1 MPESTN
7 EYDVVIV
14 GAGPAGLA
22 SGVYCARKM
31 LRTLVVSRDVGGQA
45 AWSWEVE
52 NYLGYQLITGAE
64 LVNHFYEHIKAFD
77 VELREK
83 VDVTALEAVEGGFD
97 VVTDK
102 GRFHAPAVIVAS
114 GKVPRLLNVPGEK
127 EFRGRGVA
135 YCATCDGPLFAH
147 KDVAVVG
154 SGNAGLDAALQLSR
168 IAGQVYVVNA
178 ERKCTGDEATRD
190 LVQAAENIRLLHR
203 ARVKEIRGEV
213 LVKSM
218 VVEGLDGQ
226 GEEELPV
233 SGVFIEIGSIPSTSF
248 LAAGVK
254 LNEAGEVVIDSNN
267 RTSVPGVFAAGDVTD
282 VIEKQ
287 IIIAAGEGAK
297 AALSAYAYLVSKGML
312 RA

>member
-1 MPESTN
+1 VDQC
-7 EYDVVIV
+7 DVVII

-22 SGVYCARKM
+22 AGVYCARKI
-31 LRTLVVSRDVGGQA
+31 LRTLVVSKDVGGQA

-64 LVNHFYEHIKAFD
+64 LVEHFYEHIKSFD

-83 VDVTALEAVEGGFD
+83 VEVSSLEVGEDAFTVT
-97 VVTDK
+97 TDK
-102 GRFHAPAVIVAS
+102 GEYRAPAVIVAS
-114 GKVPRLLNVPGEK
+114 GKVPRLLNVPGER

-168 IAGQVYVVNA
+168 IARHIYLINA
-178 ERKCTGDEATRD
+178 EQKCTGDEATRE
-190 LVQAAENIRLLHR
+190 LVLKAENIQLLHDT
-203 ARVKEIRGEV
+203 RVKEITGEV
-213 LVKSM
+213 FVKSLK
-218 VVEGLDGQ
+218 VEDLDG
-226 GEEELPV
+226 GKEEELPV

-248 LAAGVK
+248 LSGVIE
-254 LNEAGEVVIDSNN
+254 LNQAGEIPIDSNN
-267 RTSVPGVFAAGDVTD
+267 RTSVPGIFAAGDVTD

-297 AALSAYAYLVSKGML
+297 AALSAYAYLQH
-312 RA
+312 

>member
-1 MPESTN
+1 MDK
-7 EYDVVIV
+7 YDVVII

-22 SGVYCARKM
+22 AGVYSARKM
-31 LRTLVVSRDVGGQA
+31 LKTLVISKDVGGQA
-45 AWSWEVE
+45 AWSWEVD

-64 LVNHFYEHIKAFD
+64 LVEHFYEHIKKFD

-83 VDVTALEAVEGGFD
+83 VEVNSLQVREDVFT
-97 VVTDK
+97 VTSDK
-102 GRFHAPAVIVAS
+102 GEYRAPAVIVAS
-114 GKVPRLLNVPGEK
+114 GKVPRSLNVPGER

-168 IAGQVYVVNA
+168 IANHIYLINA
-178 ERKCTGDEATRD
+178 EQKCTGDEATRE
-190 LVQAAENIRLLHR
+190 LVLKAENIQLLHR
-203 ARVKEIRGEV
+203 TRVREIAGEV
-213 LVKSM
+213 FVKSLK
-218 VVEGLDGQ
+218 VEGLDDGK
-226 GEEELPV
+226 EEDLPV

-248 LAAGVK
+248 LSGRIE
-254 LNEAGEVVIDSNN
+254 LNEAGEIPIDSNN
-267 RTSVPGVFAAGDVTD
+267 RTSIPGIFAAGDVTN

-297 AALSAYAYLVSKGML
+297 AALSAYAYIVH
-312 RA
+312 R